1 MQNNKKMKH
10 VTSCMCVRTHIVHT
24 CMYMYV
30 GIVVYVPSTFMSC
43 MNYVCSTMYLPLCTT
58 VMYDRSNRECVHAYS
73 IFVFSDRIHFQ

>member
-10 VTSCMCVRTHIVHT
+10 VTSCTTCVHVY
-24 CMYMYV
+24 YMYV
-30 GIVVYVPSTFMSC
+30 GIVVYIYIYVPGTFMSC